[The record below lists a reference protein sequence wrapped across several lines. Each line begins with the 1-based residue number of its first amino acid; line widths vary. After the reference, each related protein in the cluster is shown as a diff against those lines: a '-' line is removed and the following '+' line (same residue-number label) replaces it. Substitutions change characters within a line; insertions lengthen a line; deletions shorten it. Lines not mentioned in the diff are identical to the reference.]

1 MSNKSN
7 TKLLLQLT
15 GLFKLLIE
23 NTLHV
28 YQACTGCNV
37 QIQCE
42 QGCKGVQCA
51 ITMCT
56 GLVDPAGCCQMAAA
70 PPPPQ
75 ATIVNVTPRAR
86 MTMMMLEVEMVKRR

>member
-1 MSNKSN
+1 MWRV
-7 TKLLLQLT
+7 LQR
-15 GLFKLLIE
+15 
-23 NTLHV
+23 
-28 YQACTGCNV
+28 
-37 QIQCE
+37 
-42 QGCKGVQCA
+42 VQCA

-56 GLVDPAGCCQMAAA
+56 GLVDPAGCCQIAAA